1 VTDQLQRGGAD
12 GLEGALSDLATAIDW
27 PATPALAGSVA
38 TSIRVETQ
46 PRGRWRPARRAVVLG
61 LLAALLVVGLAAAI
75 GFALG
80 GLRITFGGPPPGS
93 PLPAAVVAE
102 RGFGQA
108 VRLDE
113 AEAALGLLLVP
124 TDPELGEADHVYFDS
139 RTESVAL
146 AWGDRPGLPAD
157 RDSGLGIVVTEFRA
171 DIGPQ
176 TFEKVINSGARV
188 EVASVSG
195 ASAYWIEG
203 GEHYF
208 FFRDANGQVL
218 DASIR
223 LVSTT
228 LMWERDGL
236 TVRIEGA
243 PSLPDAVRIAE
254 SMVVR

>member
-1 VTDQLQRGGAD
+1 MTDQVRPGAD
-12 GLEGALSDLATAIDW
+12 RLEAALSDLATAIEW
-27 PATPALAGSVA
+27 PATPALVASVA
-38 TSIRVETQ
+38 ASIRVEGQ
-46 PRGRWRPARRAVVLG
+46 PRARWRPARRALVLG

-80 GLRITFGGPPPGS
+80 GLRITWGGPPPGS
-93 PLPAAVVAE
+93 PLPAALVAT

-108 VRLDE
+108 VELEE
-113 AEAALGLLLVP
+113 AESSLGVLLVP
-124 TDPELGEADHVYFDS
+124 TDPELGPADHVYFDS

-157 RDSGLGIVVTEFRA
+157 PASGLGIVVTEFHA
-171 DIGPQ
+171 DIGPE
-176 TFEKVINSGARV
+176 TFEKVIKSGARV
-188 EVASVSG
+188 EAASVSG

-203 GEHYF
+203 GQHYF

-218 DASIR
+218 DATIR
-223 LVSTT
+223 LVGTT

-243 PSLPDAVRIAE
+243 PSLSQAVRIAE
-254 SMVVR
+254 SMVLR